1 MFFTSIES
9 VLTIVILIAVG
20 YFLQKYKWF
29 GPDFSKGISKLV
41 VNVGLPCS
49 IFTGILA
56 NLTVGSLGNLGIG
69 LIFPFGTVI
78 VSYIIAFILMKVFK
92 IRPERRGIFLNGVA
106 NANTIFVGMPLN
118 IALFGEASIP
128 YYLVCYISNT
138 ISTWVIGIIIM
149 SATDPHKEP
158 GKKSFNWKKVL
169 TPPLVGFIIGLIFLI
184 LSIPVPDFII
194 SALKYL
200 GAFVTPLALIYIGIM
215 LYNAGLKNMRLDR
228 DSILAL
234 VGRFVICPIIII
246 ILILLIGN
254 RMYLGL
260 SLELLAK
267 SFESSVIPYAFIIK
281 LLLTSIT
288 LATGFQGGEVTPLFV
303 IGATLG
309 NFLANIVG
317 LPISFLAGIGM
328 IGVFCGGT

>member
-184 LSIPVPDFII
+184 FSIPVPDFIN

-246 ILILLIGN
+246 ILIMIGTGAFGIVMPSMEKN
-254 RMYLGL
+254 SFIVQSATPM
-260 SLELLAK
+260 LA
-267 SFESSVIPYAFIIK
+267 V
-281 LLLTSIT
+281 
-288 LATGFQGGEVTPLFV
+288 
-303 IGATLG
+303 
-309 NFLANIVG
+309 
-317 LPISFLAGIGM
+317 LPILADQYHGDVKYATNITTISTVLFIVVVTVLM
-328 IGVFCGGT
+328 LITQYIK

>member
-20 YFLQKYKWF
+20 YFMQKYKWF

-184 LSIPVPDFII
+184 FSIPVPDFIN

-246 ILILLIGN
+246 ILIMIGTGAFGIVMPSIEKN
-254 RMYLGL
+254 SFIVQSATPM
-260 SLELLAK
+260 LA
-267 SFESSVIPYAFIIK
+267 V
-281 LLLTSIT
+281 
-288 LATGFQGGEVTPLFV
+288 
-303 IGATLG
+303 
-309 NFLANIVG
+309 
-317 LPISFLAGIGM
+317 LPILADQYHGDVKYATNITTISTVLFIVVVPVLM
-328 IGVFCGGT
+328 LITQYIK

>member
-20 YFLQKYKWF
+20 YFLQKYKWL

-92 IRPERRGIFLNGVA
+92 IRPGRRGIFLNGVA

-184 LSIPVPDFII
+184 FSIPVPDFIN

-246 ILILLIGN
+246 VLIMIGTGAFGIVMPSMEKN
-254 RMYLGL
+254 SFIVQSATPM
-260 SLELLAK
+260 LA
-267 SFESSVIPYAFIIK
+267 V
-281 LLLTSIT
+281 
-288 LATGFQGGEVTPLFV
+288 
-303 IGATLG
+303 
-309 NFLANIVG
+309 
-317 LPISFLAGIGM
+317 LPILADQYHGDVKYATNITTISTVLFIVVVPVLM
-328 IGVFCGGT
+328 LITQYIK

>member
-184 LSIPVPDFII
+184 FSIPVPDFIN

-246 ILILLIGN
+246 ILIMIGTGAFGIVMPSMEKN
-254 RMYLGL
+254 SFIVQSATPM
-260 SLELLAK
+260 LA
-267 SFESSVIPYAFIIK
+267 V
-281 LLLTSIT
+281 
-288 LATGFQGGEVTPLFV
+288 
-303 IGATLG
+303 
-309 NFLANIVG
+309 
-317 LPISFLAGIGM
+317 LPILADQYHGDVKYATNITTISTVLFIVLVPVLM
-328 IGVFCGGT
+328 LITQYIK

>member
-9 VLTIVILIAVG
+9 VITIVILIAVG

-41 VNVGLPCS
+41 VKVGLPCG

-56 NLTVGSLGNLGIG
+56 NLTVGNLGSLGIG

-78 VSYIIAFILMKVFK
+78 ISYIIAFILMKVFR
-92 IRPERRGIFLNGVA
+92 IRANRRGIFLNAVA

-149 SATDPHKEP
+149 SATDPQKDP
-158 GKKSFNWKKVL
+158 NKKSFNWKKVI
-169 TPPLVGFIIGLIFLI
+169 TPPLVGFILGLIFLVF
-184 LSIPVPDFII
+184 SIPVPSFIT
-194 SALKYL
+194 SALNYL
-200 GAFVTPLALIYIGIM
+200 GDFVTPLALIYIGIM

-228 DSILAL
+228 DSILSL
-234 VGRFVICPIIII
+234 IGRFVICPIIII
-246 ILILLIGN
+246 VLIMIGTGTF
-254 RMYLGL
+254 GL
-260 SLELLAK
+260 TMSDIEKNSFIVQSATPMLA
-267 SFESSVIPYAFIIK
+267 V
-281 LLLTSIT
+281 
-288 LATGFQGGEVTPLFV
+288 
-303 IGATLG
+303 
-309 NFLANIVG
+309 
-317 LPISFLAGIGM
+317 LPILAAEYHGDVEFATNITTISTVLFIVVVPVLM
-328 IGVFCGGT
+328 LIVH

>member
-9 VLTIVILIAVG
+9 VITIVILIAVG

-41 VNVGLPCS
+41 VNVGLPCG

-56 NLTVGSLGNLGIG
+56 NLTVGNLGNLGIG

-78 VSYIIAFILMKVFK
+78 ISYIIAFILMKVFR
-92 IRPERRGIFLNGVA
+92 IRPNRRGIFLNAVA

-128 YYLVCYISNT
+128 YYLICYISNT

-158 GKKSFNWKKVL
+158 DKKSFNWKKVL
-169 TPPLVGFIIGLIFLI
+169 TPPLVGFILGLIFLV
-184 LSIPVPDFII
+184 LSIPVPSFVT
-194 SALKYL
+194 SALNYL
-200 GAFVTPLALIYIGIM
+200 GDFVTPLALIYIGIM

-228 DSILAL
+228 DSILSL
-234 VGRFVICPIIII
+234 VGRFIICPIIII
-246 ILILLIGN
+246 VLIMIGTGTF
-254 RMYLGL
+254 GL
-260 SLELLAK
+260 VMPAIEKNSFIVQSATPMLA
-267 SFESSVIPYAFIIK
+267 V
-281 LLLTSIT
+281 
-288 LATGFQGGEVTPLFV
+288 
-303 IGATLG
+303 
-309 NFLANIVG
+309 
-317 LPISFLAGIGM
+317 LPILADQYHGDVKYATNITTISTVLFIVVVPILM
-328 IGVFCGGT
+328 LITQYIK

>member
-118 IALFGEASIP
+118 VALFGEASIP

-184 LSIPVPDFII
+184 FSIPVPDFIN

-228 DSILAL
+228 DSVLAL

-246 ILILLIGN
+246 VLIMIGTGAFGIVMPSIEKN
-254 RMYLGL
+254 SFIVQSATPM
-260 SLELLAK
+260 LA
-267 SFESSVIPYAFIIK
+267 V
-281 LLLTSIT
+281 
-288 LATGFQGGEVTPLFV
+288 
-303 IGATLG
+303 
-309 NFLANIVG
+309 
-317 LPISFLAGIGM
+317 LPILADQYHGDVKYATNITTISTVLFIVVVPVLM
-328 IGVFCGGT
+328 LITQYIN

>member
-9 VLTIVILIAVG
+9 VLTIVILIAIG

-184 LSIPVPDFII
+184 FSIPVPDFIN

-246 ILILLIGN
+246 VLIMIGTGAFGIVMPSMEKN
-254 RMYLGL
+254 SFIVQSATPM
-260 SLELLAK
+260 LA
-267 SFESSVIPYAFIIK
+267 V
-281 LLLTSIT
+281 
-288 LATGFQGGEVTPLFV
+288 
-303 IGATLG
+303 
-309 NFLANIVG
+309 
-317 LPISFLAGIGM
+317 LPILADQYHGDVKYATNITTISTVLFIVVVPVLM
-328 IGVFCGGT
+328 LITQYIK

>member
-9 VLTIVILIAVG
+9 VITIVILIAVG

-41 VNVGLPCS
+41 VKVGLPCG

-56 NLTVGSLGNLGIG
+56 NLTVGNLGSLGIG

-78 VSYIIAFILMKVFK
+78 ISYIIAFILMKVFR
-92 IRPERRGIFLNGVA
+92 IRANRRGIFLNAVA

-149 SATDPHKEP
+149 SATDPQKDP
-158 GKKSFNWKKVL
+158 NKKSFNWKKVI
-169 TPPLVGFIIGLIFLI
+169 TPPLVGFILGLIFLVF
-184 LSIPVPDFII
+184 SIPVPNFIT
-194 SALKYL
+194 SALNYL
-200 GAFVTPLALIYIGIM
+200 GDFVTPLALIYIGIM

-228 DSILAL
+228 DSILSL
-234 VGRFVICPIIII
+234 IGRFVICPIIII
-246 ILILLIGN
+246 VLIMIGTGTF
-254 RMYLGL
+254 GL
-260 SLELLAK
+260 TMSDIEKNSFIVQSATPMLA
-267 SFESSVIPYAFIIK
+267 V
-281 LLLTSIT
+281 
-288 LATGFQGGEVTPLFV
+288 
-303 IGATLG
+303 
-309 NFLANIVG
+309 
-317 LPISFLAGIGM
+317 LPILAAEYHGDVEFATNITTISTVLFIVVVPVLM
-328 IGVFCGGT
+328 LIVH

>member
-41 VNVGLPCS
+41 VNIGLPCS

-118 IALFGEASIP
+118 VALFGEASIP

-184 LSIPVPDFII
+184 FSIPVPDFIN

-228 DSILAL
+228 DSVLAL

-246 ILILLIGN
+246 VLIMIGTGAFGIVMPSIEKN
-254 RMYLGL
+254 SFIVQSATPM
-260 SLELLAK
+260 LA
-267 SFESSVIPYAFIIK
+267 V
-281 LLLTSIT
+281 
-288 LATGFQGGEVTPLFV
+288 
-303 IGATLG
+303 
-309 NFLANIVG
+309 
-317 LPISFLAGIGM
+317 LPILADQYHGDVKYATNITTISTVLFIVVVPVLM
-328 IGVFCGGT
+328 LITQYIK

>member
-78 VSYIIAFILMKVFK
+78 VSYIIAFILMQVFK
-92 IRPERRGIFLNGVA
+92 IRHERRGIFLNGVA

-184 LSIPVPDFII
+184 FSIPVPDFIN

-246 ILILLIGN
+246 VLIMIGTGAFGIVMPSMEKN
-254 RMYLGL
+254 SFIVQSATPM
-260 SLELLAK
+260 LA
-267 SFESSVIPYAFIIK
+267 V
-281 LLLTSIT
+281 
-288 LATGFQGGEVTPLFV
+288 
-303 IGATLG
+303 
-309 NFLANIVG
+309 
-317 LPISFLAGIGM
+317 LPILADQYHGDVKYATNITTISTVLFIVVVPVLM
-328 IGVFCGGT
+328 LITQYIK

>member
-1 MFFTSIES
+1 MFFISIES

-118 IALFGEASIP
+118 VALFGEASIP

-184 LSIPVPDFII
+184 FSIPVPDFIN

-228 DSILAL
+228 DSVLAL
-234 VGRFVICPIIII
+234 AGRFVICPIIII
-246 ILILLIGN
+246 VLIMIGTGAFGIVMPSIEKN
-254 RMYLGL
+254 SFIVQSATPM
-260 SLELLAK
+260 LA
-267 SFESSVIPYAFIIK
+267 V
-281 LLLTSIT
+281 
-288 LATGFQGGEVTPLFV
+288 
-303 IGATLG
+303 
-309 NFLANIVG
+309 
-317 LPISFLAGIGM
+317 LPILADQYHGDVKYATNITTISTVLFIVVVPVLM
-328 IGVFCGGT
+328 LITQYIK

>member
-184 LSIPVPDFII
+184 FSIPVPDFIN

-215 LYNAGLKNMRLDR
+215 LYNAGLKNMRWDR

-246 ILILLIGN
+246 ILIMIGTGAFGIVMPSIEKN
-254 RMYLGL
+254 SFIVQSATPM
-260 SLELLAK
+260 LA
-267 SFESSVIPYAFIIK
+267 V
-281 LLLTSIT
+281 
-288 LATGFQGGEVTPLFV
+288 
-303 IGATLG
+303 
-309 NFLANIVG
+309 
-317 LPISFLAGIGM
+317 LPILADQYHGDVKYATNITTISTVLFIVVVPVLM
-328 IGVFCGGT
+328 LITQYIK

>member
-41 VNVGLPCS
+41 VNVGFPCS

-56 NLTVGSLGNLGIG
+56 NLTVGSLGNLGVG

-184 LSIPVPDFII
+184 FSIPVPDFIN

-246 ILILLIGN
+246 ILIMIGTGAFGIVMPSIEKN
-254 RMYLGL
+254 SFIVQSATPM
-260 SLELLAK
+260 LA
-267 SFESSVIPYAFIIK
+267 V
-281 LLLTSIT
+281 
-288 LATGFQGGEVTPLFV
+288 
-303 IGATLG
+303 
-309 NFLANIVG
+309 
-317 LPISFLAGIGM
+317 LPILADQYHGDVKYATNITTISTVLFIVVVPVLM
-328 IGVFCGGT
+328 LITQYIK

>member
-169 TPPLVGFIIGLIFLI
+169 TPPLVGFVIGLIFLI
-184 LSIPVPDFII
+184 FSIPVPDFIN

-246 ILILLIGN
+246 VLIMIGTGAFGIVMPSMEKN
-254 RMYLGL
+254 SFIVQSATPM
-260 SLELLAK
+260 LA
-267 SFESSVIPYAFIIK
+267 V
-281 LLLTSIT
+281 
-288 LATGFQGGEVTPLFV
+288 
-303 IGATLG
+303 
-309 NFLANIVG
+309 
-317 LPISFLAGIGM
+317 LPILADQYHGDVKYATNITTISTVLFIVVVPVLM
-328 IGVFCGGT
+328 LITQYIK

>member
-184 LSIPVPDFII
+184 FSIPVPDFIN

-200 GAFVTPLALIYIGIM
+200 GAFVTPLALIYIGII

-246 ILILLIGN
+246 VLIMIGTGAFGIVMPSMEKN
-254 RMYLGL
+254 SFIVQSATPM
-260 SLELLAK
+260 LA
-267 SFESSVIPYAFIIK
+267 V
-281 LLLTSIT
+281 
-288 LATGFQGGEVTPLFV
+288 
-303 IGATLG
+303 
-309 NFLANIVG
+309 
-317 LPISFLAGIGM
+317 LPILADQYHGDVKYATNITTISTVLFIVVVPVLM
-328 IGVFCGGT
+328 LITQYIK

>member
-118 IALFGEASIP
+118 VALFGEASIP

-184 LSIPVPDFII
+184 FSIPVPDFIN

-228 DSILAL
+228 DSVLAL

-246 ILILLIGN
+246 VLIMIGTGAFGIVMPSIEKN
-254 RMYLGL
+254 SFIVQSATPM
-260 SLELLAK
+260 LA
-267 SFESSVIPYAFIIK
+267 V
-281 LLLTSIT
+281 
-288 LATGFQGGEVTPLFV
+288 
-303 IGATLG
+303 
-309 NFLANIVG
+309 
-317 LPISFLAGIGM
+317 LPILADQYHGDVKYATNITTISTVLFIVVVPVLM
-328 IGVFCGGT
+328 LITQYIKQV

>member
-184 LSIPVPDFII
+184 FSIPVPDFIN

-246 ILILLIGN
+246 VLIMIGTGAFGIVMPSMEKN
-254 RMYLGL
+254 SFIVQSATPM
-260 SLELLAK
+260 LA
-267 SFESSVIPYAFIIK
+267 V
-281 LLLTSIT
+281 
-288 LATGFQGGEVTPLFV
+288 
-303 IGATLG
+303 
-309 NFLANIVG
+309 
-317 LPISFLAGIGM
+317 LPILADQYHGDIKYATNITTISTVLFIVVVPVLM
-328 IGVFCGGT
+328 LITQYIK

>member
-184 LSIPVPDFII
+184 FSIPVPDFIN

-215 LYNAGLKNMRLDR
+215 LYNSGLKNMRLER

-246 ILILLIGN
+246 VLIMIGTGAFGIVMPSMEKN
-254 RMYLGL
+254 SFIVQSATPM
-260 SLELLAK
+260 LA
-267 SFESSVIPYAFIIK
+267 V
-281 LLLTSIT
+281 
-288 LATGFQGGEVTPLFV
+288 
-303 IGATLG
+303 
-309 NFLANIVG
+309 
-317 LPISFLAGIGM
+317 LPILADQYHGDVKYATNITTISTVLFIVVVPVLM
-328 IGVFCGGT
+328 LITQYIK

>member
-184 LSIPVPDFII
+184 FSIPVPDFIN

-200 GAFVTPLALIYIGIM
+200 GSFVTPLALIYIGIM

-246 ILILLIGN
+246 VLIMIGTGAFGIVMPSMEKN
-254 RMYLGL
+254 SFIVQSATPM
-260 SLELLAK
+260 LA
-267 SFESSVIPYAFIIK
+267 V
-281 LLLTSIT
+281 
-288 LATGFQGGEVTPLFV
+288 
-303 IGATLG
+303 
-309 NFLANIVG
+309 
-317 LPISFLAGIGM
+317 LPILADQYHGDVKYATNITTISTVLFIVVVPVLM
-328 IGVFCGGT
+328 LITQYIK

>member
-149 SATDPHKEP
+149 SATDPYKEP

-184 LSIPVPDFII
+184 FSIPVPDFIN

-246 ILILLIGN
+246 ILIMIGTGAFGIV
-254 RMYLGL
+254 MP
-260 SLELLAK
+260 SIEKDSFIVQSATPMLA
-267 SFESSVIPYAFIIK
+267 V
-281 LLLTSIT
+281 
-288 LATGFQGGEVTPLFV
+288 
-303 IGATLG
+303 
-309 NFLANIVG
+309 
-317 LPISFLAGIGM
+317 LPILADQYHGDVKYATNITTISTVLFIVVVPVLM
-328 IGVFCGGT
+328 LITQYIK

>member
-184 LSIPVPDFII
+184 FSIPVPDFIN

-246 ILILLIGN
+246 VLIMIGTGAFGIVMPSMEKNSFIVQSATPMLAVLPILADQYHGDVKYATNITTISTVLLIVVVPVL
-254 RMYLGL
+254 MLITQY
-260 SLELLAK
+260 
-267 SFESSVIPYAFIIK
+267 IK
-281 LLLTSIT
+281 
-288 LATGFQGGEVTPLFV
+288 
-303 IGATLG
+303 
-309 NFLANIVG
+309 
-317 LPISFLAGIGM
+317 
-328 IGVFCGGT
+328 

>member
-29 GPDFSKGISKLV
+29 GPDLSKGISKLV

-184 LSIPVPDFII
+184 FSIPVPDFIN

-246 ILILLIGN
+246 VLIMIGTGAFGIVMPSMEKN
-254 RMYLGL
+254 SFIVQSATPM
-260 SLELLAK
+260 LA
-267 SFESSVIPYAFIIK
+267 V
-281 LLLTSIT
+281 
-288 LATGFQGGEVTPLFV
+288 
-303 IGATLG
+303 
-309 NFLANIVG
+309 
-317 LPISFLAGIGM
+317 LPILADQYHGDVKYATNITTISTVLFIVVVPVLM
-328 IGVFCGGT
+328 LITQYIK